1 MAYFE
6 LSKRNSKGGKRKI
19 KMSLLEIHQDE
30 KATNKNGL
38 HWREQYIL
46 NNLDSI
52 QEMPICC
59 EFLDEDKSIPYG
71 HGFTEIDSKENQ
83 PLFENSECVGCIS
96 KAYPTNVE
104 IDGINKR
111 ILCGEGY
118 IYEQRY
124 PKFVEWLSE
133 HLKKGKVLSSIE
145 IMGKPENNNMIIYE
159 NNDTNSDYRIPMVF
173 DFSATAILSIEAAD
187 DSAVILQM
195 NSLDKTK
202 NTDISK
208 QNTTNESEEQIMD
221 EKMLSQFVDSIKNT
235 ITETNSKNAE
245 FEAQVSELNTKLS
258 EKETEVT
265 ELNGK
270 VVSETERA
278 DKAEKTI
285 EELNEKVASLEAELM
300 ACKQDKKR
308 GELNSAIADFTDDE
322 KAFAQAEI
330 DAFNADPMA
339 VEINS
344 IVDKIYAEIGK
355 KATSD
360 AKAQKASEI
369 NSKANETVD
378 IYGDIC
384 EANSTSNDEMSI
396 Y

>member
-1 MAYFE
+1 MDYFE

-38 HWREQYIL
+38 HWKEQYIL

-59 EFLDEDKSIPYG
+59 EFLDEDKSVPFG

-96 KAYPTNVE
+96 KAYPTDVE

-145 IMGKPENNNMIIYE
+145 IMGKSENNNMIIYE
-159 NNDTNSDYRIPMVF
+159 NNNTNADYRIPMAF

-208 QNTTNESEEQIMD
+208 AKETNGREEQIMD
-221 EKMLSQFVDSIKNT
+221 EKMISQFVDSIKNT
-235 ITETNSKNAE
+235 ITETNCKNAE
-245 FEAQVSELNTKLS
+245 FEAQVSELNTKIS
-258 EKETEVT
+258 EKDTEIS
-265 ELNGK
+265 ELNSK

-278 DKAEKTI
+278 DKAEKAI
-285 EELNEKVASLEAELM
+285 GELNEKISALEAEL
-300 ACKQDKKR
+300 ADCKKDKKR
-308 GELNSAIADFTDDE
+308 GELNSAISDFTDEE
-322 KAFAQAEI
+322 KAFAQSEI
-330 DAFNADPMA
+330 DAFNADPMS

-355 KATSD
+355 KATNA
-360 AKAQKASEI
+360 AKERKASEI
-369 NSKANETVD
+369 NSKNNEIAD

-384 EANSTSNDEMSI
+384 EVNSTSNNEMSI

>member
-96 KAYPTNVE
+96 KAYPTDVE

-208 QNTTNESEEQIMD
+208 QNTINESEEQIMD

-265 ELNGK
+265 ELNSK

-285 EELNEKVASLEAELM
+285 EELNEKIASLEAELM
-300 ACKQDKKR
+300 VCKQDKKR

-344 IVDKIYAEIGK
+344 RV
-355 KATSD
+355 T
-360 AKAQKASEI
+360 
-369 NSKANETVD
+369 ETVD

-384 EANSTSNDEMSI
+384 EVNSTSNDEMSI